1 MATTKYRTSI
11 TKSRAGHYTV
21 SIREADTYYKRCVF
35 LENLIGDLWR
45 AQEIA
50 KRELA
55 KLTAPTDEQL
65 LAALGPCG
73 K

>member
-1 MATTKYRTSI
+1 MATKYRTTI

-21 SIREADTYYKRCVF
+21 SIREADTYYKKCVF
-35 LENLIGDLWR
+35 LENLIDNIWS

-50 KRELA
+50 KREMA
-55 KLTAPTDEQL
+55 KLQAPTEDQF

>member
-1 MATTKYRTSI
+1 MSTAKYRTSI

-21 SIREADTYYKRCVF
+21 SIREANTYYKKCVF

-55 KLTAPTDEQL
+55 KLQAPADEQF

>member
-50 KRELA
+50 K
-55 KLTAPTDEQL
+55 LTAPTDEHL